1 MDDCNSD
8 HPFEIKEEVKNK
20 SKYMIAKQLIEPK
33 SIVVVGGSDD
43 IHKPGGTVLRNLQD
57 GNFKGSLYVVN
68 PKMDEVQGIK
78 AYRDVKDLPEVDCAI
93 LAIAAKFCPSTVEVL
108 AKQKNTKAFII
119 LSAGRWIIDR
129 TELYRCLDKPLQW
142 GVHESDP
149 GTEPA
154 RGGFDFRFWCNG
166 IVYNGLRDAKR
177 N

>member
-1 MDDCNSD
+1 MIVTAIIHLKLKRKLKINR
-8 HPFEIKEEVKNK
+8 
-20 SKYMIAKQLIEPK
+20 KYMIAKQLIEPK

-119 LSAGRWIIDR
+119 LSAGF
-129 TELYRCLDKPLQW
+129 
-142 GVHESDP
+142 HEENEE
-149 GTEPA
+149 G
-154 RGGFDFRFWCNG
+154 
-166 IVYNGLRDAKR
+166 AKL
-177 N
+177 

>member
-1 MDDCNSD
+1 MIVTAIIHLKLKRKLKINR
-8 HPFEIKEEVKNK
+8 
-20 SKYMIAKQLIEPK
+20 KYMIAKQLIEPK

-108 AKQKNTKAFII
+108 NRRTRKHLLFSLPDSMKRTRRG
-119 LSAGRWIIDR
+119 LSWSVRSWRRLIR
-129 TELYRCLDKPLQW
+129 
-142 GVHESDP
+142 
-149 GTEPA
+149 
-154 RGGFDFRFWCNG
+154 
-166 IVYNGLRDAKR
+166 
-177 N
+177 

>member
-1 MDDCNSD
+1 M
-8 HPFEIKEEVKNK
+8 
-20 SKYMIAKQLIEPK
+20 
-33 SIVVVGGSDD
+33 
-43 IHKPGGTVLRNLQD
+43 LRNLQD

-78 AYRDVKDLPEVDCAI
+78 ACRDVKDLPEVDCAI

-119 LSAGRWIIDR
+119 LSAGFHEENEEGAKLERQIVLIDR
-129 TELYRCLDKPLQW
+129 SELSRCLANPLQW
-142 GVHESDP
+142 GVHESAP
-149 GTEPA
+149 GTEPE